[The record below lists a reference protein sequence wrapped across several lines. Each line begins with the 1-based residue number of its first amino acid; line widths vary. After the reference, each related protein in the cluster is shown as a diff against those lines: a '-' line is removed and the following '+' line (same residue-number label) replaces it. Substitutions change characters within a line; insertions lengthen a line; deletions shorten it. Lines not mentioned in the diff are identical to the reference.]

1 MRKSIFTIAILALSF
16 LNANATEIK
25 QVTNNPTTTI
35 SSENIVEIYD
45 WRVTTNTTTYSGTS
59 TSEKE
64 ARKMIELVTVG
75 EIILD
80 RKIETFYVLA
90 SEISS
95 PSLRLF
101 FWEVETSNGKAKGFS
116 SSECQAKKMI
126 QLIGVG
132 DITSFKILIQAEF
145 K

>member
-1 MRKSIFTIAILALSF
+1 MKKSIFTIAILALTF

-35 SSENIVEIYD
+35 SRENIIEIYD
-45 WRVTTNTTTYSGTS
+45 WNVRTNIGNYSGTS

-116 SSECQAKKMI
+116 SSESQARKMI

-132 DITSFKILIQAEF
+132 DITSFKILIEAEF

>member
-80 RKIETFYVLA
+80 RKIETIYVLA

-116 SSECQAKKMI
+116 SSESQARKMI

>member
-1 MRKSIFTIAILALSF
+1 MKKSIFTIAILALTF

-35 SSENIVEIYD
+35 SRENIVEIYD
-45 WRVTTNTTTYSGTS
+45 WNVRTNIGNYSGTS

-116 SSECQAKKMI
+116 SSESQARKMI

-132 DITSFKILIQAEF
+132 DITSFKILIEAEF

>member
-1 MRKSIFTIAILALSF
+1 MKKSIFTIAILALTF

-35 SSENIVEIYD
+35 SRENIVEIYD
-45 WRVTTNTTTYSGTS
+45 WNVRTNIGNYSGTS

-64 ARKMIELVTVG
+64 AQKMIELVTVG

-116 SSECQAKKMI
+116 SSESQARKMI

-132 DITSFKILIQAEF
+132 DITSFKILIEAEF

>member
-1 MRKSIFTIAILALSF
+1 MKKSIFTIAILALTF

-35 SSENIVEIYD
+35 SRENIIEIYD
-45 WRVTTNTTTYSGTS
+45 WNVRTNIGNYSGTS

-116 SSECQAKKMI
+116 SSESQARKMI

-132 DITSFKILIQAEF
+132 YITSFKILIEAEF

>member
-1 MRKSIFTIAILALSF
+1 MKKSIFTIAILALTF

-35 SSENIVEIYD
+35 SRENIIEIYD
-45 WRVTTNTTTYSGTS
+45 WNVSTNIGNYSGTS

-116 SSECQAKKMI
+116 SSESQARKMI

-132 DITSFKILIQAEF
+132 DITSFKILIEAEF

>member
-1 MRKSIFTIAILALSF
+1 MKKSIFTIAILALSF

-35 SSENIVEIYD
+35 SRENIVEIYD
-45 WRVTTNTTTYSGTS
+45 WNVRTNIGNYSGTS

-116 SSECQAKKMI
+116 SSESQARKMI

-132 DITSFKILIQAEF
+132 DITSFKILIEAEF

>member
-25 QVTNNPTTTI
+25 QVTNNPPTTI
-35 SSENIVEIYD
+35 SRENIVEIYD
-45 WRVTTNTTTYSGTS
+45 WNVRTNIGNYSGTS
-59 TSEKE
+59 TSEDE

-116 SSECQAKKMI
+116 SSESQARKMI

>member
-35 SSENIVEIYD
+35 SRENIVEIYD
-45 WRVTTNTTTYSGTS
+45 WNVRTNIGNYSGTS

-116 SSECQAKKMI
+116 SSESQARKMI

-132 DITSFKILIQAEF
+132 DITSFKILIEAEF

>member
-35 SSENIVEIYD
+35 SRENIVEIYD
-45 WRVTTNTTTYSGTS
+45 WNVRTNIGNYSGTS

-116 SSECQAKKMI
+116 SSESQARKMI

>member
-16 LNANATEIK
+16 LNANATEVK
-25 QVTNNPTTTI
+25 QITNNPTTTI
-35 SSENIVEIYD
+35 SRENIVEIYD
-45 WRVTTNTTTYSGTS
+45 WNVRTNIGNYSGTS

-116 SSECQAKKMI
+116 SSESQARKMI

-132 DITSFKILIQAEF
+132 DITSFKILIEAEF